1 MAVQVGRTQGKWI
14 KVQIDDSGG
23 VVRDIP
29 VTTINGVGITA
40 PYVDLTALQ
49 DTIQGGFVGQGQ
61 MEITI
66 EGPFDTTAAVT
77 ASVTAEAAAI
87 SGSHIVLSGIN
98 NGVTPLTFGVYYG
111 MRQVWI
117 AGEPSFGLTSS
128 ATVGMLCRD
137 YTVNSNG
144 TYSAIIYMF
153 PGSTTPAWGTAAFT

>member
-49 DTIQGGFVGQGQ
+49 DAIQGGFVGQGQ

-77 ASVTAEAAAI
+77 ASVTA
-87 SGSHIVLSGIN
+87 LSGIN